1 MHKRKIERNLNI
13 TLNKTTKTQGKERED
28 KKTYKNQNNIKRT
41 NKMVISIYLLI
52 ITLNIMD

>member
-1 MHKRKIERNLNI
+1 MHKRKTERNLNI
-13 TLNKTTKTQGKERED
+13 TLKKTTKTQGKERED
-28 KKTYKNQNNIKRT
+28 KKTYKNQKNIERT